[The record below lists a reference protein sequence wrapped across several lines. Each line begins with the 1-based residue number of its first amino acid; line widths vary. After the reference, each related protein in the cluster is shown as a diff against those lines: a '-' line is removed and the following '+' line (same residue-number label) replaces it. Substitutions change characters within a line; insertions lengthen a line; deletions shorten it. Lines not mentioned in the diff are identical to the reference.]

1 MDRGRSKIYTSKIG
15 DEVIRGT
22 AKQLV
27 QKYEGLAYQAERE
40 RDLAYQA
47 ERERDLDA
55 THRFRQAAE
64 HYKRIHND

>member
-22 AKQLV
+22 TKQLV

-40 RDLAYQA
+40 RDL
-47 ERERDLDA
+47 DA
-55 THRFRQAAE
+55 THRYRQAAE